1 MKPSTEA
8 VRAHLWDAG
17 DDGMCFLD
25 FARLPKPIP
34 PAAARSR
41 VAELVNQGELQGE
54 WIDKSPCKRHRHDG
68 RAIRYTLRDYGEGS
82 L

>member
-34 PAAARSR
+34 RAAAR
-41 VAELVNQGELQGE
+41 VHELIELGE